1 MKVDANRLPERA
13 PDNRRGPDLKLMTAA
28 AGLCLLSLMTMGA
41 LVLHGSIRAGENA
54 LAEEE
59 YDATEVV
66 PRFTVQQLGDMQ
78 MLDVRE
84 SGSGMAVVMKDG
96 TRPLAMENGQPV
108 LRTQRVE
115 LFDMYA
121 TDWGSVDSLEGM
133 TGLLDD
139 PGWVLKEIWIGKD
152 LSSMDMG
159 DFTVLS
165 VEDPEKVHFTNNPG
179 HPGLC
184 ARQEGRFVPRP
195 DGECVLCIRDGDVV
209 RLLFAETSGWGY
221 ADAALYDYDVTDGG
235 YYLSDDMYHRGDQQS
250 TPGQDKEDGPV
261 YVDAMEAGIH
271 FSGNYSEDGQ
281 RLAFGGDSIGC
292 VLEGAAVNQEGDVVP
307 GLASAAPDGELTWS
321 EGISAPSLFGS
332 HDAAGKTAYLHGEY
346 SLGLSCSGYARTLS
360 SVESDWG
367 TAAEWDGTV
376 TDAFWVMDGSPS
388 CGTDGHDPL
397 WGSGRDVWRY
407 RSGDR
412 AAEAFPYERDAH
424 DRFFGLSASLDF
436 TLPAGYCGPLEL
448 FGYSDDDMFAFLAEL
463 DGDGNP
469 VPGTMA
475 QVLDL
480 GGMHGPMGYLADLWD
495 SVEKVSYGSPAKR
508 FRLYVYW
515 LERDGWHASMGLRA
529 LLPGTAERAVKETCS
544 IAVEACSA
552 DSGEDRTFVLEDG
565 GHGLYHASWGEG
577 HDLTVESGE
586 PFTVPDEACLY
597 IDGLRKGTEVTV
609 SETGRASVW
618 SSAGDVFENND
629 SVVMRADTGAK
640 ARFLSSDHAGSLALA
655 VDAES
660 GSFAM
665 ELSIPSLPDTKLFV
679 LDAGGTQAGALSLD
693 KEGKASISLYGGQAV
708 TVIGIPEGTEFTL
721 EPSQAEGWR
730 LEEAVLDGASAEG
743 GMVSGTAPAAVMLRY
758 ALDR

>member
-1 MKVDANRLPERA
+1 MKVDANRLPGRA
-13 PDNRRGPDLKLMTAA
+13 PDNRGEPDLKLMTAA

-59 YDATEVV
+59 YDATETV

-108 LRTQRVE
+108 LSTQRVE

-133 TGLLDD
+133 TGLLHD
-139 PGWVLKEIWIGKD
+139 PGWALKEIWIGRD
-152 LSSMDMG
+152 LSSMDTG

-184 ARQEGRFVPRP
+184 ARQEGRFVPGP
-195 DGECVLCIRDGDVV
+195 DGECILCIRDGDVV

-235 YYLSDDMYHRGDQQS
+235 YYLSDDMYHRGDQQP
-250 TPGQDKEDGPV
+250 TPGQDKEGGPV

-271 FSGNYSEDGQ
+271 FSGNYSGDGQ
-281 RLAFGGDSIGC
+281 RLAFGAGNIGC

-307 GLASAAPDGELTWS
+307 GLASASPDGELIWN
-321 EGISAPSLFGS
+321 ISAPSLFGS

-360 SVESDWG
+360 SIESDWG

-376 TDAFWVMDGSPS
+376 TDAFWAMDGSPS

-397 WGSGRDVWRY
+397 WGSGRDVWHY

-424 DRFFGLSASLDF
+424 DRFFGLSTSLDF

-448 FGYSDDDMFAFLAEL
+448 FGYSDDDMFVFLAEL

-508 FRLYVYW
+508 CRLYVYW

-529 LLPGTAERAVKETCS
+529 ILPGTAERAVKETCS

-597 IDGLRKGTEVTV
+597 IDGLRKGTEVIV
-609 SETGRASVW
+609 SETGGASVW

-665 ELSIPSLPDTKLFV
+665 ELSILSLPDTKLSV

-743 GMVSGTAPAAVMLRY
+743 GMVSGTASAAVMLRY